1 MLEKIY
7 KHTNNKKMADNK
19 TKTEKKTEKVERIYT
34 IPLRREWLKAPRYK
48 RAKKSMKAIKE
59 FLVRH
64 MKIYS
69 RDLNKI
75 KIDPWINR
83 AIWSR
88 GIKNVPHKIIVKAI
102 KEDDGVKVELIGLPR
117 NFKSEDEFLKKKMEK
132 EKKKEQELAKEK
144 RKKEEEKKKAEEE
157 KKAKEKEGLE
167 QKTDEEKLKEEKQ
180 KEEKELHKEIPKEHQ
195 HAGHEIKGQVKTTVH
210 KTNTKK

>member
-1 MLEKIY
+1 MAEKEKI
-7 KHTNNKKMADNK
+7 KVEK
-19 TKTEKKTEKVERIYT
+19 KKTERIERVYT
-34 IPLRREWLKAPRYK
+34 IPLRSEWLKAPRYK
-48 RAKKSMKAIKE
+48 RAKKTVKAIKE

-64 MKIYS
+64 MKLYD

-102 KEDDGVKVELIGLPR
+102 KEDDLVTTELISLPR

-132 EKKKEQELAKEK
+132 AKKKELEG
-144 RKKEEEKKKAEEE
+144 KKKAEEKKKTAE
-157 KKAKEKEGLE
+157 KAAEEAKKKEE
-167 QKTDEEKLKEEKQ
+167 QKTEEEKSEEEQ
-180 KEEKELHKEIPKEHQ
+180 KKTEEKELHAEKEMKHEHQ
-195 HAGHEIKGQVKTTVH
+195 HSGHEAKSQVKTQVH